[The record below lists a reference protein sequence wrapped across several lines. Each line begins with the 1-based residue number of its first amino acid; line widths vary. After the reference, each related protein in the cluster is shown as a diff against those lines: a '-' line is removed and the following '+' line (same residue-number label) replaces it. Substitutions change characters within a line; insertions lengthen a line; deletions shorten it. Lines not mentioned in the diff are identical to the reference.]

1 MTNSTLLNALIS
13 LTTIIA
19 KTEHLF
25 SRYGS
30 NQLPIFMPNIVN
42 NVDLDKI
49 GKTIKAGK
57 KDKLTLHRPVK
68 LQGEWILDSTKEYQ
82 FRTEMSYEKGKQV
95 IEIDSPSFM
104 GGNGNRA
111 GPMVYCVAGITSC
124 FVSTFASVAAMTGVK
139 LTKLGVDAECI
150 VNFARTFDVED
161 QPIMEGLKIRLDA
174 QSEDSEKEKLET
186 VLKMAL
192 ERCPAIY
199 SMTHIIKVQAE
210 LK

>member
-1 MTNSTLLNALIS
+1 MWHTAKPSTKICERS
-13 LTTIIA
+13 ERI
-19 KTEHLF
+19 E
-25 SRYGS
+25 
-30 NQLPIFMPNIVN
+30 IFN

-49 GKTIKAGK
+49 GKTVEAGK
-57 KDKLTLHRPVK
+57 KDKLTLRRPVK
-68 LQGEWILDSTKEYQ
+68 LQGEWILDSTKGYQ

-111 GPMVYCVAGITSC
+111 GPMVYCVTGITSC
-124 FVSTFASVAAMTGVK
+124 FVSTFASVAAMMGVK
-139 LTKLGVDAECI
+139 LTRLGIDAECN
-150 VNFARTFDVED
+150 VNFAKTFDVED
-161 QPIMEGLKIRLDA
+161 QPIMEGINIRLDA
-174 QSEDSEKEKLET
+174 QSEDSDKKKLET